1 LSSCCRESGAATD
14 FGRASTQP
22 AGREFRY
29 HSPTSRSIAVVYET
43 WNISPPHLG
52 VELWIARWDRS
63 SQKIAWKTRLGIDT
77 LRGYAHTHDHKD
89 VIFTDDQNRIVVIGL
104 GSTWSLDSQSGEIL
118 SPIDP
123 QDTALGAFVGI
134 KALRG
139 SIVAVTYDMVDKD
152 GFYTQIIDLAS
163 GKKAAG

>member
-1 LSSCCRESGAATD
+1 
-14 FGRASTQP
+14 
-22 AGREFRY
+22 
-29 HSPTSRSIAVVYET
+29 
-43 WNISPPHLG
+43 
-52 VELWIARWDRS
+52 
-63 SQKIAWKTRLGIDT
+63 
-77 LRGYAHTHDHKD
+77 

-163 GKKAAG
+163 GKKAAGWAIAAVPQSFFPDGRRSVAVALGERNKGGVVGLQVVDTATGAKLKSVTVGFGLRSDMQMKRAGFLRIFLTTTVLSFRQII